1 MAIIFT
7 GCQIKMPQLSTGRK
21 VAVYLSLLGEM
32 LGNPYAHLE
41 DLGKIRKLKHL
52 YERLKI
58 MKFVDEKSSESKAPD
73 MNADSRN
80 LHELEG
86 MRSITMDYSVQDVID
101 GKADWSKQ
109 EIIELKQW
117 LVIGGAEKKC
127 REALKSI
134 QDIKLKLEDTVDALS
149 YSDIDPD
156 QDEEERF
163 RRASIVVDVLTKG
176 HSD

>member
-1 MAIIFT
+1 
-7 GCQIKMPQLSTGRK
+7 MPQLSTGRK
-21 VAVYLSLLGEM
+21 VAVNLSPLGEV
-32 LGNPYAHLE
+32 LENPYAHLA
-41 DLGKIRKLKHL
+41 DLGKIKKLKHL

-58 MKFVDEKSSESKAPD
+58 QIFVAEESSGAKAPN
-73 MNADSRN
+73 MNPESRN

-86 MRSITMDYSVQDVID
+86 MCPITMGYSVQDVLD
-101 GKADWSKQ
+101 GKVDWSQK
-109 EIIELKQW
+109 ETIEFKQW
-117 LVIGGAEKKC
+117 LVTGGVKERC
-127 REALKSI
+127 REALEAI

-176 HSD
+176 HSDQIDED

>member
-1 MAIIFT
+1 
-7 GCQIKMPQLSTGRK
+7 MPQLSTGRK
-21 VAVYLSLLGEM
+21 VAVYLSPLGEL
-32 LGNPYAHLE
+32 LGNPYAHLS
-41 DLGKIRKLKHL
+41 DLGKIRELKHL

-58 MKFVDEKSSESKAPD
+58 MTFVAEESSESNAPD
-73 MNADSRN
+73 MNVDSRN

-86 MRSITMDYSVQDVID
+86 MRSITLDYSVQDVID

-109 EIIELKQW
+109 EVSEFKKW
-117 LVIGGAEKKC
+117 LVTGGVEERC
-127 REALKSI
+127 REVLEAI

-176 HSD
+176 HSDQIDKE